1 MRMSTLNLEQHM
13 EDFISNLQEVD
24 RLADIHASVT
34 SPGPGRKHNV
44 EVLHKSGIVLLV
56 ACWEAF
62 VEDLAS
68 DALAALIEKARDHRV
83 LPEDVQERIAGRLQG
98 KKAWDLAGD
107 GWKQACRNNL
117 KEVLARTT
125 GALNT
130 PKTAQVDELFEKVI
144 GIRKISGNW
153 SWKGRAATASQKAL
167 DELIGLRGTI
177 AHRVTTAQSVRKSDV
192 QVGRDLLGCLAVT
205 SHNAVGDYVLAKI
218 GTTPWGK
225 YAFGQTK

>member
-1 MRMSTLNLEQHM
+1 MPTPDPEQHM
-13 EDFISNLQEVD
+13 KDFISNLQEVD
-24 RLADIHASVT
+24 RLAAIHASVT

-62 VEDLAS
+62 IEDLAS
-68 DALAALIEKARDHRV
+68 DALTALIEKAPDHRV
-83 LPEDVQERIAGRLQG
+83 LPEDVQERISGKLQG

-107 GWKQACRNNL
+107 GWKQACRNQL
-117 KEVLARTT
+117 KEILAKTT

-144 GIRKISGNW
+144 GIRRLSSNW

-167 DELIGLRGTI
+167 DELIALRGTV
-177 AHRVTTAQSVRKSDV
+177 AHRVTTAKSVRKTDV
-192 QVGRDLLGCLAVT
+192 QVGRDLLGRLAVT
-205 SHNAVGDYVLAKI
+205 SHNAVGDHVLARI
-218 GTTPWGK
+218 GTAPWGK
-225 YAFGQTK
+225 YAFGQTE